1 MATILTTEVAAVG
14 KEEEDASG
22 AAPASLDHACV
33 ERSFRLSAWVPT
45 EAIGRIIGTKGSV
58 IQHIQRETSTRVVS
72 LPALPGAGLWS
83 PVSITGR
90 PSSVR
95 QAYLLIATIA
105 EEEDDVVAEFRC
117 PFLAL
122 RAARY
127 GQRGPFVRRL
137 SAEHN
142 VRVFVPEV
150 RTSGRGGRGGDR
162 GGDRDRDGAGRDMSL
177 EGLAEG
183 VWGALGDIIAHFKSE
198 EGQPR
203 QNGEGEGDRPSWRG
217 GEATGAGAG
226 APAAASVTPRQVEGG
241 FEHSVHVPAATV
253 SALLSPRLPP
263 SPGSFVAAVGKATH
277 TSISSP
283 KRVQAAGRG
292 RGGGGGGDGD
302 KHSNSEVFAFSITGK
317 NSHDVAL
324 AAGFLLR
331 VLQGE
336 RIQAVLQTV
345 AGCQPQGEPEPAPA
359 EPAQGGGGGKP
370 PSKAAEHASSKSS
383 SKSKSV
389 ANGGSGGSGSKRKPV
404 PDRPET
410 LRRSQKASAVPSS
423 AGAGVDVNAQLSA
436 APPAAPA
443 VAARAAGEQGQG
455 RGSSRRGRGGGGGSG
470 KRGGSR
476 GGRGTGSK
484 PPPASK

>member
-217 GEATGAGAG
+217 GEAAGAGAG
-226 APAAASVTPRQVEGG
+226 APAAASVTPRQVEGSV
-241 FEHSVHVPAATV
+241 ELLLPLSWHSPCVPTRELITEWEAYDTGHPNVGDRYSIFDAETDYVIRFIGSGAPRFKRNHVKC
-253 SALLSPRLPP
+253 SA
-263 SPGSFVAAVGKATH
+263 
-277 TSISSP
+277 IN
-283 KRVQAAGRG
+283 KR
-292 RGGGGGGDGD
+292 
-302 KHSNSEVFAFSITGK
+302 
-317 NSHDVAL
+317 
-324 AAGFLLR
+324 
-331 VLQGE
+331 
-336 RIQAVLQTV
+336 
-345 AGCQPQGEPEPAPA
+345 
-359 EPAQGGGGGKP
+359 
-370 PSKAAEHASSKSS
+370 
-383 SKSKSV
+383 SKSV
-389 ANGGSGGSGSKRKPV
+389 NCEICMIKLFIPPKKRPSYSYRTKTIDHIVPLDWGGLTEEGNISILCSGCNQCLGAMPKPVLPSRLTIPSKGADMGIPGGTRVKGDSKRERIRTV
-404 PDRPET
+404 E
-410 LRRSQKASAVPSS
+410 
-423 AGAGVDVNAQLSA
+423 QLSNLPEGWENEIRDTYTFQRLLVLSKISA
-436 APPAAPA
+436 QRDFPALWYSFWTRRT
-443 VAARAAGEQGQG
+443 ARVDTA
-455 RGSSRRGRGGGGGSG
+455 
-470 KRGGSR
+470 
-476 GGRGTGSK
+476 
-484 PPPASK
+484 